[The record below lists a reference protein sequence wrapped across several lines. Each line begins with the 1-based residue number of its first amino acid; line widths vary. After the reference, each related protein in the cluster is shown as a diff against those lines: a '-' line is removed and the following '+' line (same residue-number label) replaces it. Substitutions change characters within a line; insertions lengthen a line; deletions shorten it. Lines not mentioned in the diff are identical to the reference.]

1 MKYLR
6 LHAGGDGE
14 SHVEDMEIEFNM
26 AVYAPPAPAFGVSE
40 PTDAKRFIMVHFPAG
55 WDSELH
61 PAPRRQLF
69 VMLSGRFEVQASD
82 GTVMDLEPG
91 DAVMM
96 EDTTGKGH
104 SAKTMGGSDVHALM
118 VHLE

>member
-1 MKYLR
+1 MKYTR
-6 LHAGGDGE
+6 LYADENGE
-14 SHVEDMEIEFNM
+14 SHFEDMPVDFDM
-26 AVYAPPAPAFGVSE
+26 AVYAPPAPAFGVSDPVE
-40 PTDAKRFIMVHFPAG
+40 AKRFIMVHFPAG

-69 VMLSGRFEVQASD
+69 VMLSGHFQGQTSGGV
-82 GTVMDLEPG
+82 VMDLGPG
-91 DAVMM
+91 DAVLM

-104 SAKTMGGSDVHALM
+104 SARTMGGSEVHALM

>member
-6 LHAGGDGE
+6 LYADEDGE
-14 SHVEDMEIEFNM
+14 SRVEEMQAGFNM
-26 AVYAPPAPAFGVSE
+26 AVYAPPAPAFGVSD
-40 PTDAKRFIMVHFPAG
+40 PTEAKRVILVHFPAG
-55 WDSELH
+55 WDSDLH

-69 VMLSGRFEVQASD
+69 VMLSGRFQGQTSD
-82 GTVMDLEPG
+82 GALMDLAPG
-91 DAVMM
+91 DVVLM

-104 SAKTMGGSDVHALM
+104 SARTIGGSDVHALM

>member
-1 MKYLR
+1 MKHLR
-6 LHAGGDGE
+6 LYADETGE
-14 SHVEDMEIEFNM
+14 SHFEEMQVAFDMAI
-26 AVYAPPAPAFGVSE
+26 YAPPAPAFGVSD
-40 PTDAKRFIMVHFPAG
+40 PVDAKRFIMVHFPAG

-69 VMLSGRFEVQASD
+69 VMLSGQFQGKTSG
-82 GTVMDLEPG
+82 GTVMDLGPG
-91 DAVMM
+91 DVILM

-104 SAKTMGGSDVHALM
+104 SARTIGGCDVYALM

>member
-6 LHAGGDGE
+6 LYAGDDGE
-14 SHVEDMEIEFNM
+14 SRVEEMQVAFDM
-26 AVYAPPAPAFGVSE
+26 AAYAPPAPAFGVSD

-55 WDSELH
+55 WDSGLH

-69 VMLSGRFEVQASD
+69 VMLSGQFQGKSSGGA
-82 GTVMDLEPG
+82 VMDLGPG
-91 DAVMM
+91 DAILM

-104 SAKTMGGSDVHALM
+104 SARTMGGSDVHALM

>member
-6 LHAGGDGE
+6 LYADENGE
-14 SHVEDMEIEFNM
+14 SHFEELEAEFDM
-26 AVYAPPAPAFGVSE
+26 ALYAPPAPAFGVSA
-40 PTDAKRFIMVHFPAG
+40 PVGTTRYVMVHFPAR

-69 VMLSGRFEVQASD
+69 VMLSGRFQGQTSGGAVR
-82 GTVMDLEPG
+82 DLGPG
-91 DAVMM
+91 DVILM

-104 SAKTMGGSDVHALM
+104 AARTLDGTEVHALM

>member
-6 LHAGGDGE
+6 LYAGDDGE
-14 SHVEDMEIEFNM
+14 SHVEELQAKFNM
-26 AVYAPPAPAFGVSE
+26 AEYAPPAPAFGVSD
-40 PTDAKRFIMVHFPAG
+40 PTDAKRFITVHFPQG
-55 WDSELH
+55 WDSGLH

-69 VMLSGRFEVQASD
+69 VMLSGEFQGQASD
-82 GTVMDLEPG
+82 GALMDLRPG
-91 DAVMM
+91 DVILM

-104 SAKTMGGSDVHALM
+104 SARTMGGSEVYALM

>member
-6 LHAGGDGE
+6 LYAGEDGE
-14 SHVEDMEIEFNM
+14 SHVEEMHAEFNM
-26 AVYAPPAPAFGVSE
+26 AMYAPPAPTFGVSD
-40 PTDAKRFIMVHFPAG
+40 PTDAKRFVMVHFPSG

-69 VMLSGRFEVQASD
+69 VMLSGQFQGQTS
-82 GTVMDLEPG
+82 GGMLMDLGPG
-91 DAVMM
+91 DAMLM

-104 SAKTMGGSDVHALM
+104 SARTMGGSEVYALM